1 MYNTSVN
8 IDASVRAIRAIGSE
22 LAWRIVK
29 PMIIG
34 GTLLAIALIGFG
46 AWLTTQHA
54 LWWIL
59 EAVFIAYTVFF
70 VFLVAIVRVLFRM
83 FTPLTDKTQH
93 EAVKQF
99 ADKLQRVAD
108 AAGMSRFVLLF
119 RIAKQILAPSEQ
131 NFIKQIAE
139 DSTTL
144 HTDLLAVIRKFE

>member
-1 MYNTSVN
+1 MYYASVN

-34 GTLLAIALIGFG
+34 GSVLAIALVGFG

-59 EAVFIAYTVFF
+59 EAIFISYAVFF
-70 VFLVAIVRVLFRM
+70 VFLVIIVRVLFRI
-83 FTPLTDKTQH
+83 FTPFTDQTQH
-93 EAVKQF
+93 TAVKQF

-108 AAGMSRFVLLF
+108 AAGISRFVLLF
-119 RIAKQILAPSEQ
+119 RIAKQIIVPSEK
-131 NFIKQIAE
+131 NFIRQIAE
-139 DSTTL
+139 DSTSL
-144 HTDLLAVIRKFE
+144 HTDLFAVIKKFE